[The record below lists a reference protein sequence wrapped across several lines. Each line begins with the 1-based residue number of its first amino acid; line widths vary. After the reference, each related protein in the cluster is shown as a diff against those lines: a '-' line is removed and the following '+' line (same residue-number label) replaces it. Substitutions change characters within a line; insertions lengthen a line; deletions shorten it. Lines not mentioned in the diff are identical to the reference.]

1 LSGNEAVFIC
11 GITVVSTT
19 CAIASA
25 NVPFRVVVDGI
36 RASAMSPP
44 VVEGTRRQCASTTG
58 GNELDQDC
66 GVECARATGLVG
78 DMEFVQVI
86 LTAVVVQTSA
96 LSGLSIGVA
105 SSFVSVA
112 ANAIGVVYPNWKVR
126 QSTSE
131 EDTQMAKLQVGD
143 QAPDF
148 TATAQDGSSICL
160 SDFVGKKAMVL
171 FFYPKDHSPICTKE
185 ACSFRDSYE
194 RFVDAGAEVVGVSND
209 SSEEHQT
216 FAGRHRLPFK
226 LISDSDGSL
235 RKAFG
240 VPKAMGVLPG
250 RTTYVIDKQG
260 VVRLEFTAQ
269 LAADE
274 HVEKAISALR

>member
-1 LSGNEAVFIC
+1 
-11 GITVVSTT
+11 
-19 CAIASA
+19 
-25 NVPFRVVVDGI
+25 
-36 RASAMSPP
+36 
-44 VVEGTRRQCASTTG
+44 
-58 GNELDQDC
+58 
-66 GVECARATGLVG
+66 
-78 DMEFVQVI
+78 
-86 LTAVVVQTSA
+86 
-96 LSGLSIGVA
+96 
-105 SSFVSVA
+105 
-112 ANAIGVVYPNWKVR
+112 
-126 QSTSE
+126 
-131 EDTQMAKLQVGD
+131 MAKLHVGD
-143 QAPDF
+143 HAPNF

-171 FFYPKDHSPICTKE
+171 FFYPQDHSPICTKE
-185 ACSFRDSYE
+185 ACSFRDSYQ
-194 RFVDAGAEVVGVSND
+194 RFVDAGVDVVGVSSD

-216 FAGRHRLPFK
+216 FAARHRLPFK